1 MTQDDADAQFVRYL
15 SHFLVSLGCVSVSSR
30 LIPPAKEQ
38 KFFTSGFVIEVGGE
52 WYLVSAGH
60 VFNQIAE
67 YRRAWPDLIHEFVI
81 FSGFGTFATDREL
94 TRFGYRDPVYC
105 VDRPEGLDFGAIKL
119 TPAERSRL
127 SLNGILAVEERYWDQ
142 SLPAE
147 FSDFALLG
155 LPFQN
160 MDVKTPGEAGLQ
172 PVYLRVSSLPDKP
185 AEYAAHS
192 DPMRYFRVM
201 EPSRSDLNI
210 EGMSGCP
217 VFAFRQQEGKDITAL
232 ICGVQRSWL
241 PRQRVTTA
249 TDLRFAASLLR
260 DAVGAK

>member
-1 MTQDDADAQFVRYL
+1 MTQDDADARFVRYL

-30 LIPPAKEQ
+30 LIPPAKEH

-52 WYLVSAGH
+52 WYLVTAGH
-60 VFNQIAE
+60 VLNAIAE
-67 YRRAWPDLIHEFVI
+67 YRRTQPDLIHDFVI

-94 TRFGYRDPVYC
+94 TRFAYRDPVYC

-127 SLNGILAVEERYWDQ
+127 TLNGVMAVEERYWDQ
-142 SLPAE
+142 PLPTE
-147 FSDFALLG
+147 FSDYALLG

-160 MDVKTPGEAGLQ
+160 MELTTPGEAGFQ

-185 AEYAAHS
+185 DEYAVHS

-201 EPSRSDLNI
+201 EPSRPDLDI
-210 EGMSGCP
+210 KGMSGCP
-217 VFAFRQQEGKDITAL
+217 VFAFRQQEGKDIQAL
-232 ICGVQRSWL
+232 VCGVQSSWFAR
-241 PRQRVTTA
+241 PRITAA

-260 DAVGAK
+260 EAVRAG